1 MPNQTET
8 RHTATHSPHTMTRP
22 LLVLWTIG
30 GASRTWKDWVCIS
43 MAVWKGK
50 RCKEAHFLTLLTQTD
65 GDVLLAPVKVR
76 KGKVRLF
83 IWEISQTEISESD
96 SYNILEIK
104 EKLGSQMM
112 TGLSYCLTLVKM
124 DSNNRPRCRHCQSQ
138 CDPQNSHP
146 LFFWRQE
153 KSTF

>member
-1 MPNQTET
+1 M
-8 RHTATHSPHTMTRP
+8 
-22 LLVLWTIG
+22 
-30 GASRTWKDWVCIS
+30 
-43 MAVWKGK
+43 
-50 RCKEAHFLTLLTQTD
+50 D

-76 KGKVRLF
+76 KGKVHLF

-124 DSNNRPRCRHCQSQ
+124 DSNNPPRCRHCQSQ
-138 CDPQNSHP
+138 CFPKTLILCFFGDRKIV
-146 LFFWRQE
+146 LF
-153 KSTF
+153 KKKKVNTF